1 MRSALLVT
9 CLVPIP
15 MGCQTSAPPSLNDP
29 DVIARCTA
37 ESGFTARAAAARAAG
52 ATGRISSTPEELAAI
67 NACAAGQST
76 TTLQSVGGMPQSTT
90 RKVTATGTTETYIYG
105 SPPAATPASTP
116 VSTGTTGGRY
126 CNVLTGGA
134 GYGCL
139 KP

>member
-1 MRSALLVT
+1 MRSALFLI
-9 CLVPIP
+9 CLLPVL
-15 MGCQTSAPPSLNDP
+15 MGCQSSAPASVNDP
-29 DVIARCTA
+29 DVIVRCTA

-67 NACAAGQST
+67 NACAGGQST
-76 TTLQSVGGMPQSTT
+76 TLQPVGGVPQSTT

-105 SPPAATPASTP
+105 SPPAATAASTP
-116 VSTGTTGGRY
+116 VRTGSTGGRY
-126 CNVLTGGA
+126 CNVLMGGA